1 MTDYDKVRQSPYYFK
16 TPKRERTGPKKPRT
30 PRAPRGPRVSDAV
43 FEEFKAALE
52 PHGLSLTRLP
62 SHKQGGAVVRF
73 STNDKT
79 CVGHRIKK
87 AFFPRPSGAGYYRG
101 EIAKNQAQDE
111 IHLFLV
117 GEDAETQLYVLPCV
131 SGKCHFP
138 HQPNVAS
145 KFEQYR
151 SNLDLLM

>member
-1 MTDYDKVRQSPYYFK
+1 MTDYDKIRRSPYYFK

-43 FEEFKAALE
+43 FEEFEAVLE

-62 SHKQGGAVVRF
+62 SQKQGGAVVRF
-73 STNDKT
+73 STNGKT
-79 CVGHRIKK
+79 CVGHRVKK
-87 AFFPRPSGAGYYRG
+87 AFFPRPGGAGYYRG
-101 EIAKNQAQDE
+101 EIAKNQMQDE

-117 GEDAETQLYVLPCV
+117 GEDLGVQLYVLPYV
-131 SGKCHFP
+131 PGKCHFP